1 MSQVV
6 KAITATDTGDRKV
19 AESFSPLFQD
29 VFNVKQ
35 EIHETRHTGEVLKV
49 YRIGVTLG
57 NQCMVSEYETL
68 NFDDALTEAIKRTK
82 KGVIEAIFG
91 EFRQDMRHLENA
103 IYDRDFAK
111 ARDVLRQLEVKMFED
126 L

>member
-1 MSQVV
+1 MSMVV
-6 KAITATDTGDRKV
+6 KAITATDTGRRKLLD
-19 AESFSPLFQD
+19 SFSPLFQD
-29 VFNVKQ
+29 VFNVKE
-35 EIHETRHTGEVLKV
+35 EIYELRGDEAAKV

-57 NQCMVSEYETL
+57 NQCMVSEVEQLHYK
-68 NFDDALTEAIKRTK
+68 NALTEAIKRTK

-91 EFRQDMRHLENA
+91 EFRQDIRHLENA

-111 ARDVLRQLEVKMFED
+111 ARDALRQLEVKMFED

>member
-6 KAITATDTGDRKV
+6 KAITATDTGDRRLID
-19 AESFSPLFQD
+19 SFSPLFRD
-29 VFNVKQ
+29 VFSVKEQ
-35 EIHETRHTGEVLKV
+35 ISELRGDEIAKV
-49 YRIGVTLG
+49 YKIGVTIG
-57 NQCMVSEYETL
+57 NQCMVSELEQMKYE
-68 NFDDALTEAIKRTK
+68 DALTEAIKRTK
-82 KGVIEAIFG
+82 RGVIEAIFG

-111 ARDVLRQLEVKMFED
+111 ARDALRQLEVKMFED